1 MLLVQDSRKE
11 NRARFVLAGAI
22 LTVFL
27 TAFEV
32 KTPVFSLGP
41 VGFTTTELAA
51 GFFFIT
57 VAAWAMQEGLA
68 SFFSRRTL
76 DVAVLLFVVSN
87 FVSVIAADDR
97 PSALKFSLR
106 MTYAA
111 LIFVG
116 VSRLPQR
123 LRPHLWIAGT
133 VTVALIIV
141 TLTGLLE
148 NYISFIY
155 WPDILKPFQEG
166 IITFG
171 AFYNVRVASTLPF
184 PTTLSMYLELA
195 APMALAL
202 AVWMI
207 GRSKEQRRRQWLT
220 VLAVI
225 GLAAVMAVQVFT
237 FTRSGLVAT
246 PVSLL
251 AGALA
256 AAIFG
261 YGRRVWM
268 LFVTGAVLLSVIV
281 VASTAVSSKM
291 ASRLDVAEQEK
302 YYGADYTL
310 VSFPEKLTPD
320 SRNTAVFH
328 VKNTGSITWGTEGNE
343 TVEVAY
349 RWASYP
355 DRVVHEEVPYIT
367 TSMPREVQPGEEVDI
382 TLDFMTPVEP
392 GRYVWIFELAKAHV
406 GWFSSAGVAP
416 YIVPLEFQGGEARR
430 FAITDSPDD
439 YLAKDPVTVQATR
452 SQLWKAAF
460 KTWKTNMVLGV
471 GPDQFRR
478 RYQEFAPELPPD
490 QRVRTHNIFMEAL
503 TNTGL
508 VGLACMV
515 FLLAAT
521 LFAQLRLVR
530 NRRLK
535 PSERYISL
543 ALLVATVAYVVH
555 GMLDCFLWQTGII
568 FLFFTYLGL
577 TSWMC
582 QRADADQ

>member
-1 MLLVQDSRKE
+1 
-11 NRARFVLAGAI
+11 VLAGII

-32 KTPVFSLGP
+32 KTPVFSFGP
-41 VGFTTTELAA
+41 VGFTTSELAA

-57 VAAWAMQEGLA
+57 VVFWAMREGLT

-76 DVAVLLFVVSN
+76 DVAVLLFVASNYVS
-87 FVSVIAADDR
+87 IMAAEDR

-123 LRPHLWIAGT
+123 VKSHLLIART
-133 VTVALIIV
+133 VTVALLVV
-141 TLTGLLE
+141 TLAGLLE

-155 WPDILKPFQEG
+155 WPNILKPFQEG

-195 APMALAL
+195 SPMAIAL

-207 GRSKEQRRRQWLT
+207 GRSKEKRRRQWLMALT
-220 VLAVI
+220 VI

-251 AGALA
+251 MGALA
-256 AAIFG
+256 AAMFG

-268 LFVTGAVLLSVIV
+268 LFITGALLLLFIV
-281 VASTAVSSKM
+281 TASTLFSSKM
-291 ASRLDVAEQEK
+291 AARLDVAEQEN
-302 YYGADYTL
+302 YYGAEYTL
-310 VSFPEKLTPD
+310 VSFPERLMPH
-320 SRNTAVFH
+320 SRNTAAFH
-328 VKNTGSITWGTEGNE
+328 IKNTGSITWGTEGKE
-343 TVEVAY
+343 TVEASY

-355 DRVVHEEVPYIT
+355 DRVIQDDIPYIT
-367 TSMPREVQPGEEVDI
+367 NNMPGEVPPGEDVDI
-382 TLDFMTPVEP
+382 KIDFMTPSQP
-392 GRYVWIFELAKAHV
+392 GKYVLIFEIAKAHV
-406 GWFSSAGVAP
+406 GWFSSAGVPP
-416 YIVPLEFQGGEARR
+416 YIVPLDFEGGAGGR
-430 FAITDSPDD
+430 FTITDSPDSF
-439 YLAKDPVTVQATR
+439 LARDPVTVQASR
-452 SQLWKAAF
+452 SQLWKAAV
-460 KTWKTNMVLGV
+460 KTWKTSMVLGV

-490 QRVRTHNIFMEAL
+490 QRVRTHNIFLEAL

-508 VGLACMV
+508 VGLACMI
-515 FLLAAT
+515 FLLVAT
-521 LFAQLRLVR
+521 LFAQVRLVR
-530 NRRLK
+530 NRKLK

-555 GMLDCFLWQTGII
+555 GMLDCFLWQTGIA
-568 FLFFTYLGL
+568 FLFFAYLGL

-582 QRADADQ
+582 QRARPDQ